1 MTRRA
6 LPWLTAL
13 AAALPLAAAPV
24 QAQGLVDPTRPARAT
39 GSPGSAEE
47 VPAGTQLQSVLISS
61 RRRLAVIN
69 GVMVPLGGMVGE
81 AQLVKISETE
91 VVLKK
96 GEESEVLRLYP
107 GIDKKPVKR
116 GTARHGGSK

>member
-6 LPWLTAL
+6 FPWLTAL
-13 AAALPLAAAPV
+13 AAVLPLAAAPA
-24 QAQGLVDPTRPARAT
+24 QAQILVDPTRPPSAAGR
-39 GSPGSAEE
+39 PGDVEDT
-47 VPAGTQLQSVLISS
+47 PPGTQLQSVLISS

-69 GVMVPLGGMVGE
+69 GVTVPLGGMVGE

-96 GEESEVLRLYP
+96 GEESEVLKLYP

-116 GTARHGGSK
+116 GAARHGGSK